1 MTTSRTIAI
10 TGANSGIGLRAT
22 AQLAAAGHTV
32 LALCRD
38 QERSSAAI
46 SAATDNATNV
56 RVIQTDLSSPASIR
70 SAVAEVKAH
79 GTLDSLINNA
89 AIFDLNQKTA
99 AFATEGNELFWA
111 TNHLGPF
118 ELTARLSSLLAA
130 AAQPRIVFI
139 ASKGLITMPW
149 LQIRC
154 DQPNS
159 ATGYSPTKAYYHS
172 KLAQVM
178 TAVSLA
184 ERVPS
189 NVGVSCIRVPAVKLD
204 SARLAAQPALMRAL
218 YAPKNAAAA
227 TPESLAATYVRA
239 ATSAEARDAVY
250 IDEND
255 RAVAAPR
262 TARDSAARD
271 RLWALSEHATGDV
284 EWAW

>member
-22 AQLAAAGHTV
+22 AKLAAAGHTV
-32 LALCRD
+32 LALCRN
-38 QERSSAAI
+38 QERSVAAI
-46 SAATDNATNV
+46 SAATNKATNV
-56 RVIQTDLSSPASIR
+56 RVIQTDLSSPTSIR
-70 SAVAEVKAH
+70 SAVDEVQAH

-89 AIFDLNQKTA
+89 AIFDLSQKTA
-99 AFATEGNELFWA
+99 AFTIEGNELFWA

-118 ELTARLSSLLAA
+118 ELTARLSPLLAA
-130 AAQPRIVFI
+130 APQPRIMFI

-149 LQIRC
+149 LQIRL
-154 DQPNS
+154 DQLNS
-159 ATGYSPTKAYYHS
+159 ATGYSPTKAYYHA

-189 NVGVSCIRVPAVKLD
+189 NVVVGCIRVPAVKLD

-218 YAPKNAAAA
+218 YVPKNAAAA

-250 IDEND
+250 FDEND
-255 RAVAAPR
+255 RAVAIPR

-271 RLWALSEHATGDV
+271 RLWALSEHVTGDV

>member
-1 MTTSRTIAI
+1 MATSRTIAI
-10 TGANSGIGLRAT
+10 TGANSGIGLRAA

-38 QERSSAAI
+38 AERSSIAI
-46 SAATDNATNV
+46 SAATGNAQNV
-56 RVIQTDLSSPASIR
+56 RIVQTDLSSPTSIR
-70 SAVAEVKAH
+70 RAADEMKAY
-79 GTLDSLINNA
+79 GALDALINNA
-89 AIFDLNQKTA
+89 AIFDLSQKTA
-99 AFATEGNELFWA
+99 AFTAEGNELFWA

-118 ELTARLSSLLAA
+118 ELTARLSPLLAA
-130 AAQPRIVFI
+130 APQPRIVFI

-149 LQIRC
+149 LQIRF
-154 DQPNS
+154 DQLNS
-159 ATGYSPTKAYYHS
+159 ATGYSPTKAYYQA

-178 TAVSLA
+178 TATSLA

-204 SARLAAQPALMRAL
+204 SARLAAQPALLRAL

-227 TPESLAATYVRA
+227 TPETLAATYVRA
-239 ATSAEARDAVY
+239 ATRSTPQDGVY

-255 RAVAAPR
+255 HAVPIPR
-262 TARDSAARD
+262 SARDGAARE
-271 RLWALSEHATGDV
+271 RLWALSEHAAGDV